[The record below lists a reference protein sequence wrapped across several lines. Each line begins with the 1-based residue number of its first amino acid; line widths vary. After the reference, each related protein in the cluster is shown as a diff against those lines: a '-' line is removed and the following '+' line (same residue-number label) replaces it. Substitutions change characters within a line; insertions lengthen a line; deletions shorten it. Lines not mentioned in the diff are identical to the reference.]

1 MTKEKQGLLKPLKE
15 YGEPLDSILK
25 DLCEAVNADYYTMD
39 FSEND
44 WYLSHTWSLADQKK
58 FEEKLYTKVKKN
70 PKLYSSLVN
79 VSSSKKIKSSIQM
92 FLFTYGWKYQNNEN

>member
-1 MTKEKQGLLKPLKE
+1 MEKESQGLLKPLKE

-25 DLCEAVNADYYTMD
+25 DLCEAVGANYYTMD

-44 WYLSHTWSLADQKK
+44 WYMSYTWSFEDQKK
-58 FEEKLYTKVKKN
+58 FEEKLYTKIKKN
-70 PKLYSSLVN
+70 PKLYSSLFL
-79 VSSSKKIKSSIQM
+79 VSSGKKIKSSIQM